1 MMMIFFMALVVSAS
15 LGVNVKPSELPPLQ
29 SFVTALGCNLP
40 ECRAVLTSNV
50 CPLQYITCAADG
62 SVTRISLFNVGLTGS
77 LTSSLGQLTSL
88 TALSIARNSALKST
102 FVSEIG
108 RLTKLV
114 SLELNDQPGLVG
126 SVPSELLLLTS
137 LASLNVRGCRL
148 SGRLPQLQYLPSL
161 VTCILGYAFD
171 PAQNCF
177 AAPCPAVCQCLDA
190 EEPLCTPLVTP
201 RPTPVPTPRPTPFP
215 TPMPTPTT
223 ASSSVA
229 TTTSATA
236 TTSTTNTLSGATS
249 SITSQA
255 TTPVVVPCFGELR
268 PGVCANNCPPPATAF
283 FRDGGATDGTC
294 GTAACCVPP
303 AANCTTRDGEAG
315 ACLSRAECAL
325 HGGEPSPLEQCAVT
339 NFMIQCCVNRT
350 MIPTFAPE
358 TTSTAAPE
366 SATSVVV
373 GPPMSASAA
382 LLTAPCALLLL
393 AIGLEFSCHE

>member
-1 MMMIFFMALVVSAS
+1 MIFFTALIVSVS
-15 LGVNVKPSELPPLQ
+15 LGVTVKPSELLPLQ
-29 SFVTALGCNLP
+29 SFVTALGCSLP
-40 ECRAVLTSNV
+40 ECRAVLTSSA

-102 FVSEIG
+102 LVSEIG
-108 RLTKLV
+108 RLSKLA

-137 LASLNVRGCRL
+137 LTALNVRGCRL
-148 SGRLPQLQYLPSL
+148 SGRLPQLQILPGL
-161 VTCILGYAFD
+161 VTCIVGYAFD

-215 TPMPTPTT
+215 TPMPSPTT
-223 ASSSVA
+223 ASNSVA
-229 TTTSATA
+229 TTSTASSTTTTLTGTTSSAT
-236 TTSTTNTLSGATS
+236 
-249 SITSQA
+249 TSQA
-255 TTPVVVPCFGELR
+255 TTRLEIPCFGELR
-268 PGVCANNCPPPATAF
+268 AGVCANNCPPPATAF

-303 AANCTTRDGEAG
+303 AANCTTRDGEGG

-358 TTSTAAPE
+358 TTSTAAV
-366 SATSVVV
+366 TSVVV

-382 LLTAPCALLLL
+382 LLAAPCALLLL
-393 AIGLEFSCHE
+393 GTSTVIAFVFDLLAP